1 MLSEGLLSRVVYR
14 NKEKVSWGTM
24 RVLIG
29 TKCASGSVEVQG
41 GQVRV
46 IRVSKGF
53 CRDNGRSQER
63 RTVEISKA
71 VIEDREEL
79 RGDRENVTENREEL

>member
-24 RVLIG
+24 RALIG

-46 IRVSKGF
+46 IRVSKRF
-53 CRDNGRSQER
+53 CGNSGRGQVR
-63 RTVEISKA
+63 HA
-71 VIEDREEL
+71 
-79 RGDRENVTENREEL
+79 